1 LERQLRRFR
10 VNEPSVLFESF
21 DEEIVAVNLD
31 TGNYYSISKTGPMIW
46 MDAVNGLSVEEIVDR
61 VGSRYTGERD
71 AIATEVGAF
80 IDRLLSNELLVES
93 SGVSPRRERTLV
105 LGADRT
111 QFVSPVIENY
121 SDMQDLLM
129 LDPIHDVDA
138 AGWPVAKTNS

>member
-1 LERQLRRFR
+1 VRRFR

-46 MDAVNGLSVEEIVDR
+46 MDAVDGFSMQEIVDR
-61 VGSRYTGERD
+61 VRSRYTGERD
-71 AIATEVGAF
+71 AIAAEVGAF
-80 IDRLLSNELLVES
+80 IDRLLSSELLVEG
-93 SGVSPRRERTLV
+93 SGDSPRRERAFESV
-105 LGADRT
+105 ADKA

-138 AGWPVAKTNS
+138 AGWPVAKTSS

>member
-1 LERQLRRFR
+1 MRRFR
-10 VNEPSVLFESF
+10 VNEPSVLFETF

-46 MDAVNGLSVEEIVDR
+46 MDAVNGFSMEEIVDR
-61 VGSRYTGERD
+61 VRSRYTGERA

-80 IDRLLSNELLVES
+80 IDRLLSDDLLVES
-93 SGVSPRRERTLV
+93 SDDSPRRECTLESV
-105 LGADRT
+105 ADKT
-111 QFVSPVIENY
+111 QFESPLIENY